1 MTMPHLMNC
10 PHTGEGWCL
19 DCVQALQSDADR
31 LEVFVLQLIQG
42 RCSGPSCSPV
52 VRQAR
57 EYLQTRRKARHSHT
71 RLVWRPT
78 GQPTELLF
86 LSQPEKEMLQREIT
100 QRLDAQRASPP
111 RGVAANQIVADDY
124 QLPKCSGCGGI
135 IYSDTTRHLFPK
147 DFVQEGP
154 DHMPAGWCGGIGCV
168 PGPIGP
174 SGATGPVEHIPS
186 AEAQLAAKHGVPA
199 GPSQSLWPQIP
210 PELLR
215 DDLDDQTK
223 REILQNGWADTVQA
237 GGSDENAQH

>member
-42 RCSGPSCSPV
+42 RCSGPSCSPA
-52 VRQAR
+52 VRGAR
-57 EYLQTRRKARHSHT
+57 EYLRLRRQARHSHM
-71 RLVWRPT
+71 RLAIR
-78 GQPTELLF
+78 
-86 LSQPEKEMLQREIT
+86 
-100 QRLDAQRASPP
+100 PP
-111 RGVAANQIVADDY
+111 RGQAANQIVADDY

-147 DFVQEGP
+147 DFVPEGP
-154 DHMPAGWCGGIGCV
+154 DHVPAGWCGGIGCV

-186 AEAQLAAKHGVPA
+186 AEAQLAAKHGVPT

-223 REILQNGWADTVQA
+223 REILQNGWANTVQA